1 MIISKPWFKKRGYF
15 YNPASLFGW
24 LAFVAAG
31 AIMIWDFVSVE
42 STSPSVLDALI
53 GIATSWAVI
62 LIALYLVAFYTSKT
76 R

>member
-1 MIISKPWFKKRGYF
+1 
-15 YNPASLFGW
+15 
-24 LAFVAAG
+24 
-31 AIMIWDFVSVE
+31 MIWDFVSVE

-53 GIATSWAVI
+53 GIATPWAVI